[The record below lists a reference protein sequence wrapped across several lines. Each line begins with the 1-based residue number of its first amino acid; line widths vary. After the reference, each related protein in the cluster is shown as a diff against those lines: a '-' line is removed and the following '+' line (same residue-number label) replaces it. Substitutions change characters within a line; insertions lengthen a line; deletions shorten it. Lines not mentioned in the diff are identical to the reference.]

1 MAEIPLTFLNE
12 DLKLAGVIH
21 LPGATDRKIAG
32 VVLCHP
38 HPLYGGN
45 MHNNVVVTV
54 SRVLAERGIAAFRFN
69 FRGVGSSEGSFDDG
83 VGERDDL
90 QAAIAALAERP
101 EVDPDRLGVMGYSF
115 GGMVA
120 LNTVRNLEHVRA
132 LAAVSPVVAPGIM
145 DSLSLPAYFICGT
158 QDHVVSNELLS
169 VEAEKMNPPGQVE
182 LVPGVDHFWGG
193 HEQSMANK
201 VSAFFE
207 GVL

>member
-1 MAEIPLTFLNE
+1 MTEIPLTFLNG
-12 DLKLAGVIH
+12 DLKLEGIIH
-21 LPGATDRKIAG
+21 LPGVIDRNITG

-45 MHNNVVVTV
+45 MHNNVVMAV
-54 SRVLAERGIAAFRFN
+54 SRALAGRGIAAFRFN
-69 FRGVGSSEGSFDDG
+69 FRGVGSSEGSFDDC
-83 VGERDDL
+83 VGEQGDL
-90 QAAIAALAERP
+90 RTALAALGERP

-120 LNTVRNLEHVRA
+120 LNAVRNFEQVRA

-145 DSLSLPAYFICGT
+145 EGLSLPAYYICGT
-158 QDHVVSNELLS
+158 QDHVVSTELL
-169 VEAEKMNPPGQVE
+169 VAEAGKMNPPGQVE

-207 GVL
+207 EVL

>member
-1 MAEIPLTFLNE
+1 MTEIPLTFLNG
-12 DLKLAGVIH
+12 DLKLEGIIYLPGVI
-21 LPGATDRKIAG
+21 DRNITG

-45 MHNNVVVTV
+45 MHNNVVMAV
-54 SRVLAERGIAAFRFN
+54 SRALAERGIAAFRFN

-83 VGERDDL
+83 VGEQGDL
-90 QAAIAALAERP
+90 RTALAALGERP

-120 LNTVRNLEHVRA
+120 LNTVRNFEQVRA
-132 LAAVSPVVAPGIM
+132 LAAVSPVIAPGIM
-145 DSLSLPAYFICGT
+145 DGLSLPAYYICGT
-158 QDHVVSNELLS
+158 QDHVVSTELL
-169 VEAEKMNPPGQVE
+169 VAEAGRVNPPGQVE

-193 HEQSMANK
+193 QEQSMANK

-207 GVL
+207 EVL